1 MSAIYTYSPS
11 DIMLTVSGYTITGFD
26 RIAVQ
31 RNSPPF
37 KQIKGIRG
45 QNTRVRNRDT
55 SCTVTVDL
63 IQTSLANDVLSE
75 LLDKDLQTNSVR
87 LSLSLTDTLGN
98 SKIES
103 SECYVSTFPELVFTN
118 DIQLRRWTLTCLST
132 STFNTAGNARLG
144 GNSFMDAVK
153 GAVGLE

>member
-1 MSAIYTYSPS
+1 MADVYTYSPS
-11 DIMLTVSGYTITGFD
+11 EILLNISGYTITGFD

-63 IQTSLANDVLSE
+63 LQTALANDVLSE

-87 LSLSLTDTLGN
+87 LSFSLTDTLGN

-103 SECYVSTFPELVFTN
+103 SECYVSTFPEVVFSN

-132 STFNTAGNARLG
+132 DTFNTGGSARLG
-144 GNSFMDAVK
+144 GNPFVDALS
-153 GAVGLE
+153 GAFN